1 MSFTAWMAAGGALLL
16 TMALSSA
23 LIKRLPVS
31 TAAIY
36 LGVGCAIGPWGFELL
51 RIDLNDSAPWVE
63 RLTEI
68 AVILSLFIGFLAD
81 IVIRGFYDT
90 QRKPT
95 YYIRET
101 VGVYRPD

>member
-23 LIKRLPVS
+23 FIKRLPVS

-51 RIDLNDSAPWVE
+51 RIDLNDSAHWVE

-68 AVILSLFIGFLAD
+68 AVILSLCSSAVFACVCRCNTRLGEPHSGLRASS
-81 IVIRGFYDT
+81 
-90 QRKPT
+90 
-95 YYIRET
+95 
-101 VGVYRPD
+101 

>member
-1 MSFTAWMAAGGALLL
+1 MVLFVITG
-16 TMALSSA
+16 
-23 LIKRLPVS
+23 
-31 TAAIY
+31 
-36 LGVGCAIGPWGFELL
+36 
-51 RIDLNDSAPWVE
+51 
-63 RLTEI
+63 
-68 AVILSLFIGFLAD
+68 ILSLFIGFLAD